1 MKFIGR
7 IEEIKRINKLI
18 NEPKQNNILIYGRR
32 RIGKSFLIKK
42 ALENYNGLV
51 IHYQCKDINYS
62 NTLEEL
68 SLLIKTKMNLQ
79 YEINFKTIDLILDF
93 LFKQE
98 KDIVFV
104 LDEYSYLCNK
114 IEGLDSIIQNKIDTY
129 KYDSKLKIIL
139 SGSQIEIMKNMIEY
153 GNPLYGRFTDI
164 IELKE
169 HNYLESSEYYPSFS
183 NEDKVMLYS
192 VFGGEPL
199 YNSLIDESKSALDN
213 IKELIIKENSF
224 VELNINNML
233 NAELSKIKLGNDVLQ
248 AIALGV
254 RKNDDLVSKA
264 RAENSAALNH
274 VLKKLLK
281 LDLIKKISPIN
292 DENNKKKTMYFINN
306 NPLRFYYKYL
316 YRYSNERS
324 NMFIDDFYN
333 QFISDDFNTQY
344 IPNIFEDITKQY
356 LIIQNKERKIDPP
369 FNKIGTY
376 WYDDKVNKT
385 NGQFDVV
392 TFDKNG
398 YIFYEVK
405 YIDNKISKSIVEEEK
420 RQLSLI
426 EIPYYNLGF
435 VSKKGFDNIKDN
447 YILIS
452 LDDIYKN

>member
-1 MKFIGR
+1 MRFIGR
-7 IEEIKRINKLI
+7 SEEIKKISKLI

-32 RIGKSFLIKK
+32 RIGKSYLIKK
-42 ALENYNGLV
+42 SLENYKGKV
-51 IHYQCKDINYS
+51 IHYQCKDISYS
-62 NTLEEL
+62 NTIEEL
-68 SLLIKTKMNLQ
+68 TMLIVSKLQLQ
-79 YEINFKTIDLILDF
+79 YEINFKSIDSILDY
-93 LFKQE
+93 LFNYGKE
-98 KDIVFV
+98 IVFV
-104 LDEYSYLCNK
+104 LDEYPYLANK
-114 IEGLDSIIQNKIDTY
+114 VYGLDSIIQNKIDTY
-129 KYDSKLKIIL
+129 KFDSKLKIIL

-199 YNSLIDESKSALDN
+199 YNSLVDESKSALDN
-213 IKELIIKENSF
+213 IKELMIKENSF
-224 VELNINNML
+224 VELNINNMI
-233 NAELSKIKLGNDVLQ
+233 NVELSKIKSSNDVLQ
-248 AIALGV
+248 AIALGT
-254 RKNDDLVSKA
+254 RKNDDLVTKSHT
-264 RAENSAALNH
+264 ENAASLNY

-281 LDLIKKISPIN
+281 LDLIKKTSPIN
-292 DENNKKKTMYFINN
+292 DEKNTKKTMYFINN
-306 NPLRFYYKYL
+306 NPLRFYYKYI
-316 YRYSNERS
+316 YRYANERS
-324 NMFIDDFYN
+324 NMAIEDFYD
-333 QFISDDFNTQY
+333 QFIKDDFNTQY

-356 LIIQNKERKIDPP
+356 LIIQNKERKINPP
-369 FNKIGTY
+369 FSKIGTY

-405 YIDNKISKSIVEEEK
+405 YIDNKVSKSIVEEEK

-447 YILIS
+447 YILIG